1 MGSGDERRIS
11 YCPYCGAKIDPSFRY
26 CPYCGSSLS
35 SVESATDTMSGGVE
49 GVDARIYKSFIY
61 RGKPLSSRAFGI
73 AALIL
78 WILYM
83 FLLIVA
89 LSTDVRVLGDCDN
102 AINSAISVLE
112 RANSAIGSVFMRI
125 PDIDEIIRALR
136 MVQIGNYL
144 YIAIEILSIIIIPFT
159 LYYIA
164 IGRPHGLKTS
174 VVSIFTLQ
182 ILGGAIAWLLSTYG
196 LETLRRYLSMLP
208 QSIYNM
214 VTKYIDRLSL
224 IQRTIESIELFIA
237 ISIAIAVIL
246 ITISYLAYREMKK

>member
-1 MGSGDERRIS
+1 M
-11 YCPYCGAKIDPSFRY
+11 
-26 CPYCGSSLS
+26 
-35 SVESATDTMSGGVE
+35 MSGGVE
-49 GVDARIYKSFIY
+49 GVDARIHKPSIY
-61 RGKPLSSRAFGI
+61 GGKPLSSRAFGI

-112 RANSAIGSVFMRI
+112 QANSIAKSIFMRI

-144 YIAIEILSIIIIPFT
+144 YIAIEILSIIIIPST

-164 IGRPHGLKTS
+164 IDRPSGFKTS

-196 LETLRRYLSMLP
+196 LESLGKYLSMLP
-208 QSIYNM
+208 QPIYNM
-214 VTKYIDRLSL
+214 LTKYIGRLSL
-224 IQRTIESIELFIA
+224 IQQAIESTEWFIA
-237 ISIAIAVIL
+237 ISITIAVIL
-246 ITISYLAYREMKK
+246 ITISYLTYREMKK

>member
-1 MGSGDERRIS
+1 VSSGGERRIS
-11 YCPYCGAKIDPSFRY
+11 YCPYCGARVDPSFRY
-26 CPYCGSSLS
+26 CPYCGSSLP
-35 SVESATDTMSGGVE
+35 SVERSTDVISE
-49 GVDARIYKSFIY
+49 GVDVRMYKPSKY
-61 RGKPLSSRAFGI
+61 GGKPLSSRAFGI

-83 FLLIVA
+83 FLLIIA

-102 AINSAISVLE
+102 AINSIVSVLE
-112 RANSAIGSVFMRI
+112 QVNSMARSIFMRI
-125 PDIDEIIRALR
+125 PDIDEIIRALG

-164 IGRPHGLKTS
+164 IGRPHGFKTS
-174 VVSIFTLQ
+174 VVSIFILQ
-182 ILGGAIAWLLSTYG
+182 ILGGAIAWLISTYG
-196 LETLRRYLSMLP
+196 LGSLKRYLSILP

-224 IQRTIESIELFIA
+224 IQQAIESREIIA

-246 ITISYLAYREMKK
+246 ITILYLAYREMKK